1 MKSNPSRPGLAT
13 YFNYQVSIG
22 EAILY
27 FFLTLL
33 IGQIVGGVISAPTYF
48 MKELSHVLLPLS
60 FLLGFGLAA
69 LSIMTIKKL
78 RIQELKNFFHTKV
91 QVKHIVMAIAL
102 YFSIMPIAEYL
113 AMIVPTEGY
122 PILEDLYKTFESSF
136 AMIFEYKVAA
146 FIMVVILAPILEE
159 LIFRGLI
166 LRGMLNANI
175 SPWVA
180 IFLSSFLFGIAHL
193 NPWQFL
199 GAGMIGLSL
208 GFIYWRTQSL
218 LLVIFLHALNNFIAF
233 VITLKTE
240 SLDETIFEPNY
251 LTLGIAIILSVLI
264 AFFFYKHSQ
273 DTALNGVDSNDDIQ
287 DLESIGEINEH

>member
-1 MKSNPSRPGLAT
+1 MESNQSRPGLTT
-13 YFNYQVSIG
+13 YFNYKVSVG

-27 FFLTLL
+27 FCLTLL
-33 IGQIVGGVISAPTYF
+33 IGQVVGGLISAPTFF

-60 FLLGFGLAA
+60 FLLGFGLAV

-78 RIQELKNFFHTKV
+78 RIQELKNFFHSKI
-91 QVKHIVMAIAL
+91 QLKHIVLAIAF

-113 AMIVPTEGY
+113 AMLVPTEGY
-122 PILEDLYKTFESSF
+122 PLLEDLYKTFESSF

-166 LRGMLNANI
+166 LRGMLNAKI

-180 IFLSSFLFGIAHL
+180 IIISSLLFGIAHL

-199 GAGMIGLSL
+199 GAGMIGLAL

-218 LLVIFLHALNNFIAF
+218 WLVIFLHALNNFIAF

-240 SLDETIFEPNY
+240 SLEETIFEPNY
-251 LTLGIAIILSVLI
+251 LTLVVAIILSSLI
-264 AFFFYKHSQ
+264 AYFFYKNSQ
-273 DTALNGVDSNDDIQ
+273 DTALNELYTKEVNQ
-287 DLESIGEINEH
+287 DLDSIE

>member
-1 MKSNPSRPGLAT
+1 MESNQSRPGLTT
-13 YFNYQVSIG
+13 YFNYKVSVG

-27 FFLTLL
+27 FCLTLL
-33 IGQIVGGVISAPTYF
+33 IGQVVGGLISAPTFF

-78 RIQELKNFFHTKV
+78 RIQELKNFFHSKI
-91 QVKHIVMAIAL
+91 QLKHIVLAIAF

-113 AMIVPTEGY
+113 AMLVPTEGY
-122 PILEDLYKTFESSF
+122 PLLEDLYKTFESSF

-166 LRGMLNANI
+166 LRGMLNAKI

-180 IFLSSFLFGIAHL
+180 IIISSLLFGIAHL

-199 GAGMIGLSL
+199 GAGMIGLAL

-218 LLVIFLHALNNFIAF
+218 WLVIFLHALNNFIAF

-240 SLDETIFEPNY
+240 SLEETIFEPNY
-251 LTLGIAIILSVLI
+251 LTLVVAIILSSLI
-264 AFFFYKHSQ
+264 AYFFYKNSQ
-273 DTALNGVDSNDDIQ
+273 DTALNELYTKEVNQ
-287 DLESIGEINEH
+287 DLDSIE

>member
-1 MKSNPSRPGLAT
+1 MESNQSRPGLTT
-13 YFNYQVSIG
+13 YFNYKVSVG
-22 EAILY
+22 ESILF

-33 IGQIVGGVISAPTYF
+33 IGQIVGGLISAPTFF

-60 FLLGFGLAA
+60 FLIGFGLAA
-69 LSIMTIKKL
+69 LSIMTVKKL

-91 QVKHIVMAIAL
+91 QVKHILMAIAL

-146 FIMVVILAPILEE
+146 FIMVVVLAPILEE

-180 IFLSSFLFGIAHL
+180 IILSSLLFGIAHL

-199 GAGMIGLSL
+199 GAGMIGLAL

-218 LLVIFLHALNNFIAF
+218 WLVIFLHSLNNFIAF

-240 SLDETIFEPNY
+240 NLEETIFEPNY
-251 LTLGIAIILSVLI
+251 ITLGIAIILSLLI
-264 AFFFYKHSQ
+264 AFFFYKRSQ
-273 DTALNGVDSNDDIQ
+273 DTALNGLYAKEVNEDVDSM
-287 DLESIGEINEH
+287 E

>member
-1 MKSNPSRPGLAT
+1 MESNQSRPGLTT
-13 YFNYQVSIG
+13 YFNYKVSVG
-22 EAILY
+22 ESILF

-33 IGQIVGGVISAPTYF
+33 IGQIVGGLISAPTFF

-60 FLLGFGLAA
+60 FLIGFGLAA
-69 LSIMTIKKL
+69 LSIMTVKKL

-91 QVKHIVMAIAL
+91 QVKHILMAIAL

-146 FIMVVILAPILEE
+146 FIMVVVLAPILEE

-180 IFLSSFLFGIAHL
+180 IILSSLLFGIAHL

-199 GAGMIGLSL
+199 GAGMIGLAL

-218 LLVIFLHALNNFIAF
+218 WLVIFLHALNNFIAF

-240 SLDETIFEPNY
+240 NLEETIFEPNY
-251 LTLGIAIILSVLI
+251 ITLGIAIILSLLI
-264 AFFFYKHSQ
+264 AFFFYKRSQ
-273 DTALNGVDSNDDIQ
+273 DTALNGLYAKEVNEDVDSM
-287 DLESIGEINEH
+287 E

>member
-1 MKSNPSRPGLAT
+1 MKSNQSRPGLIT
-13 YFNYQVSIG
+13 YFNYKVSVG
-22 EAILY
+22 ESILF

-33 IGQIVGGVISAPTYF
+33 IGQIVGGLISAPTFF
-48 MKELSHVLLPLS
+48 MKELSHILLPLS

-91 QVKHIVMAIAL
+91 QMKHILMAIAL

-113 AMIVPTEGY
+113 SMIVPTEGY

-146 FIMVVILAPILEE
+146 FIMVVVLAPILEE

-180 IFLSSFLFGIAHL
+180 IILSSLLFGIAHL

-199 GAGMIGLSL
+199 GAGMIGLAL

-218 LLVIFLHALNNFIAF
+218 WLVIFLHALNNFIAF

-240 SLDETIFEPNY
+240 NLEETIFEPNY
-251 LTLGIAIILSVLI
+251 ITLGIAIILSLLI
-264 AFFFYKHSQ
+264 ALFFYKRSQ
-273 DTALNGVDSNDDIQ
+273 DTALNGLYAKKVNE
-287 DLESIGEINEH
+287 DLDFIE